1 MNNIHP
7 LINNEMLSLFC
18 VTFFTLLILVGFLGI
33 LYRILI
39 GIFYKIR
46 KSKKLNKDISIFY
59 SASLKNQNQ
68 KPFFHF
74 ELKGLN
80 QTKDYI
86 KNNYYGQ
93 KIDFDLIY
101 KTLTEEL
108 KETGMFLGSD
118 GTLTGKKLEDGSLKI
133 GIESQDQNQ
142 FLYFKIG

>member
-7 LINNEMLSLFC
+7 LIDNEMLSLFC

-33 LYRILI
+33 LYRILV

-46 KSKKLNKDISIFY
+46 KSKKLNKDILIFY
-59 SASLKNQNQ
+59 SASPKNQNQ

-80 QTKDYI
+80 KTKDYI

-101 KTLTEEL
+101 KTLIEEL